1 VAKWPFGALQPVKKG
16 RLKRPKIANTLR
28 FLNLT
33 PLILFSKG
41 SAYIKWSAIIVG
53 SVKGI
58 LEILEFFSWF
68 LLL

>member
-16 RLKRPKIANTLR
+16 RLKRPKIANTPR

-41 SAYIKWSAIIVG
+41 PAYIKWSAIIVG